1 MTMPSTSL
9 LSQKAKNFQPS
20 PTLMLAAKAKEMKD
34 RGEDV
39 LSLTVGEPDWQ
50 TYPKACEAGI
60 QAIRDGKT
68 KYTASQGIPALRKAI
83 SQQMKMLT
91 GQDYNPANEVAV
103 TSGAKFVVFSAFIAL
118 LDPQEEVI
126 IPAPFWASYSE
137 MVDLAGGVP
146 NIVKTKFEN
155 GLKITP
161 AELEKAINPKT
172 KIFLLTSPSNPTGVE
187 YTAEDL
193 KALADVLRKHP
204 KVAIVSDDIYN
215 QLSFSSSGIS
225 PHLLHVAPDLRDR
238 VICVN
243 GASKA
248 YSMTGW
254 RMGWAA
260 GEKSIIHA
268 MISYQSQTMGAPNSM
283 AQEAALAGILH
294 CDSDL
299 IETRKVLKERCA
311 HAYEAFSSIPGMK
324 IAKPDGAFYLWI
336 DVSVILKKLG
346 LKTGKE
352 FSQMLLEKQKVVL
365 VPGDDFGDDQCIR
378 ISFVVARD
386 IVDGAVARIKTAIG

>member
-1 MTMPSTSL
+1 M

-39 LSLTVGEPDWQ
+39 ISLTVGEPDWP
-50 TYPKACEAGI
+50 TYAKACDAGI

-83 SQQMKMLT
+83 AQQMKVLT
-91 GQDYNPANEVAV
+91 GQDYDPAKEVAV
-103 TSGAKFVVFSAFIAL
+103 TSGAKFVAFSAFKTL
-118 LDPQEEVI
+118 LDPQQEVI
-126 IPAPFWASYSE
+126 IPAPFWASYKE
-137 MVDLAGGVP
+137 MVELADGVAR
-146 NIVKTKFEN
+146 IVKTQFKN
-155 GLKITP
+155 NLKITP
-161 AELEKAINPKT
+161 EELEKAINPKT
-172 KIFLLTSPSNPTGVE
+172 KIFLLNSPSNPTGVE
-187 YTAEDL
+187 YSAEDL
-193 KALADVLRKHP
+193 KALAVVLRKHP
-204 KVAIVSDDIYN
+204 NIAVVSDDIYN
-215 QLSFSSSGIS
+215 QLSFCERGIS
-225 PHLLHVAPDLRDR
+225 PHLLQVAPDLRDR

-268 MISYQSQTMGAPNSM
+268 MVSYQSQTMGAPCSIS
-283 AQEAALAGILH
+283 QEATLAGILH
-294 CDSDL
+294 CDADL
-299 IETRKVLKERCA
+299 VETRKELRARCA

-336 DVSVILKKLG
+336 DVSEILKKTG
-346 LKTGKE
+346 LKTGKD
-352 FSQMLLEKQKVVL
+352 FSQMLLEKQKLVL

-378 ISFVVARD
+378 ISFVVD
-386 IVDGAVARIKTAIG
+386 KKSVDRAVERIKAALA

>member
-1 MTMPSTSL
+1 M
-9 LSQKAKNFQPS
+9 LSQKAKSFQPS

-39 LSLTVGEPDWQ
+39 ISLTVGEPDWP
-50 TYPKACEAGI
+50 TYAKACDAGI

-83 SQQMKMLT
+83 AQQMKVLT
-91 GQDYNPANEVAV
+91 GQDYDPAKEVAV
-103 TSGAKFVVFSAFIAL
+103 TSGAKFVAFSAFKTL
-118 LDPQEEVI
+118 LDPQQEVI
-126 IPAPFWASYSE
+126 IPAPFWASYKE
-137 MVDLAGGVP
+137 MVELADGVAR
-146 NIVKTKFEN
+146 IVKTQFKN
-155 GLKITP
+155 NLKITP
-161 AELEKAINPKT
+161 DELEKAINPKT
-172 KIFLLTSPSNPTGVE
+172 KIFLLNSPSNPTGVE
-187 YTAEDL
+187 YSAEDL
-193 KALADVLRKHP
+193 KALAVVLRKHP
-204 KVAIVSDDIYN
+204 NVAVVSDDIYN
-215 QLSFSSSGIS
+215 QLSFCEKGIS
-225 PHLLHVAPDLRDR
+225 PHLLQVAPDLRDR

-268 MISYQSQTMGAPNSM
+268 MVSYQSQTMGAPSSIS
-283 AQEAALAGILH
+283 QEATLAGILH
-294 CDSDL
+294 CDADL
-299 IETRKVLKERCA
+299 VETRKELRARCA

-336 DVSVILKKLG
+336 DISEILKKTG
-346 LKTGKE
+346 LKTGKD
-352 FSQMLLEKQKVVL
+352 FSQMLLEKQKLVL

-378 ISFVVARD
+378 ISFVVD
-386 IVDGAVARIKTAIG
+386 KKSVDRAVERIKAALA